1 MRARSRTLKWMALVL
16 TIGILVAVYL
26 HVDLRSMAQRIVRAH
41 PLYFSLALSFFIPQF
56 LVTSI
61 RWRIMVAAIHP
72 LTLWESVN
80 MVMAAKA
87 LNALVPA
94 KLGELSKAYFL
105 NRGGNAD
112 TPQSVSAVILEKI
125 LDMGGLCSVLLC
137 GAVLLP
143 ERDEVVWSGV
153 LVAGVVISGVLF
165 LLFVPLV
172 GVASRLENR
181 GERGRRLS
189 RLLAGWH
196 AVLSMWRA
204 GKTTLPLILSLSVLL
219 WALHVAQIYLFFPS
233 LRHPVPLTPALA
245 LIPLA
250 ILVGVIPIT
259 IGGMGTR
266 DSVLILLFAPYAD
279 AATMAGIGL
288 LCSMRYWVDTLLGIP
303 FFHRYTS
310 HLGRSR
316 ADARTEDPSS
326 SG

>member
-1 MRARSRTLKWMALVL
+1 MKGRPRVVKWTALVL
-16 TIGILVAVYL
+16 TIGILVVLYL
-26 HVDLRSMAQRIVRAH
+26 HVDLRSMGQRLAEVH
-41 PLYFSLALSFFIPQF
+41 PLYFSIALSFFLPQF

-61 RWRIMVAAIHP
+61 RWRMMVAGIHP
-72 LTLWESVN
+72 LTLWESVK

-87 LNALVPA
+87 FNALVPA

-112 TPQSVSAVILEKI
+112 TPQSVSTVILEKI

-137 GAVLLP
+137 GAIFLP
-143 ERDEVVWSGV
+143 ERDEAVWSGV
-153 LVAGVVISGVLF
+153 LVAGIVISGVLF
-165 LLFVPLV
+165 LLFVPLL

-196 AVLSMWRA
+196 TVLSMWRA
-204 GKTTLPLILSLSVLL
+204 GRTTLPMILSLSVLL
-219 WALHVAQIYLFFPS
+219 WGLHVAQIYMFFPS
-233 LRHPVPLTPALA
+233 LRHPVPLIPALA

-303 FFHRYTS
+303 FFHRYTR
-310 HLGRSR
+310 HLRRSR
-316 ADARTEDPSS
+316 ADDSTGDLSS
-326 SG
+326 SR